1 MPLRAY
7 VGMLAR
13 GARPGAYTFPPL
25 LKAVVAERGAVASA
39 AGDSVHAHVVKF
51 GLQLNAHVASSLVL
65 MYAAR
70 GDGVTARAL
79 LDVQPA
85 RGGGTPVMWNAL
97 IRTTMSSSSTVSN
110 PFAGPDITL
119 VRDLNIHE
127 RVPVK
132 LDHTTASYSA
142 WKRYFSLVF
151 REYLLHGHV
160 DGTVDSAL
168 MINDEE
174 WMILNATIIRWFYL
188 TIFGDIF
195 HTVVNDED
203 DAYAPTF
210 AKVVAYLKLEERRM
224 RVAGT
229 SATHTVLVAG
239 TRGGSALPPPR
250 LTPPQPAAP
259 AFPPGFPPAPAAPF
273 PPPQPA
279 ANGGVVAAAAG
290 VAASREAAA
299 VLREEHLASSSRPLS
314 RRLRGTP
321 ARTHGPASSTPTP
334 CRQFRLSCCS
344 FLDMVRAGVV
354 ATPVTYITV
363 LSACGKGNDVL
374 LGMQLHKR
382 VIESGVLPDLKV
394 ENALVDMYAECGE
407 MEAAWDLFDSMQV
420 RNIVSWTSV
429 IYGCVRLGQ
438 VDRARV
444 LFDRM
449 PERDTVSWTAMI
461 DGYVQAGQ
469 FREALEM
476 FREMQ
481 LSKVRADEFTMVSI
495 VTACAQLGALET
507 GEWARLYMNRHGIKM
522 DTFVGNALIDMYS
535 KCGSI
540 GRAMDVFNEMHSR
553 DKFTWTAV
561 ILGLAVNGHGEEV
574 IDMFDRMLRV
584 FEVPDEVT
592 FIGVLTA
599 CTHSGLI
606 DKGRDFFLSMTGT
619 YRIAPNVMHY
629 GCIIDLLG
637 RAGKLREALETIG
650 KMPMKPNSAIWGTL
664 LAACR
669 VHGNSEMGELAAE
682 RLLELDPENSMA
694 YVLLSNL
701 YAKSNRWG
709 DVRWL
714 RQLMMEKGI
723 KKEPGC
729 SLVEMNGTIHE
740 FVAGD
745 RSHPM
750 SEEIY
755 SKLDKFGTTSIK
767 RKILVGF
774 ALLL

>member
-13 GARPGAYTFPPL
+13 GARADAHTFPPL
-25 LKAVVAERGAVASA
+25 LKAVAAERGAVASA
-39 AGDSVHAHVVKF
+39 TGDSVHAHVVKF
-51 GLQLNAHVASSLVL
+51 GLELNAHVASSLVL

-85 RGGGTPVMWNAL
+85 RGGGTPVVWNAL
-97 IRTTMSSSSTVSN
+97 MS
-110 PFAGPDITL
+110 G
-119 VRDLNIHE
+119 H
-127 RVPVK
+127 
-132 LDHTTASYSA
+132 
-142 WKRYFSLVF
+142 KRS
-151 REYLLHGHV
+151 
-160 DGTVDSAL
+160 
-168 MINDEE
+168 
-174 WMILNATIIRWFYL
+174 
-188 TIFGDIF
+188 
-195 HTVVNDED
+195 
-203 DAYAPTF
+203 
-210 AKVVAYLKLEERRM
+210 
-224 RVAGT
+224 
-229 SATHTVLVAG
+229 
-239 TRGGSALPPPR
+239 
-250 LTPPQPAAP
+250 
-259 AFPPGFPPAPAAPF
+259 
-273 PPPQPA
+273 
-279 ANGGVVAAAAG
+279 
-290 VAASREAAA
+290 
-299 VLREEHLASSSRPLS
+299 
-314 RRLRGTP
+314 
-321 ARTHGPASSTPTP
+321 
-334 CRQFRLSCCS
+334 RQFRLACCS

-354 ATPVTYITV
+354 PTLVTYITV

-382 VIESGVLPDLKV
+382 IIESGVLPDLKV

-407 MEAAWDLFDSMQV
+407 MEAAWDLFEVMQV

-429 IYGCVRLGQ
+429 ISGCVRLGQ

-507 GEWARLYMNRHGIKM
+507 GEWARIYMNRHGIKM
-522 DTFVGNALIDMYS
+522 DTFAGNALIDMYS

-540 GRAMDVFNEMHSR
+540 ERAMDVFNEMHSR

-561 ILGLAVNGHGEEV
+561 ILGLAVNGHGEEA
-574 IDMFDRMLRV
+574 IDMFDRMLRAV
-584 FEVPDEVT
+584 EAPDEVT

-599 CTHSGLI
+599 CTHAGLV
-606 DKGRDFFLSMTGT
+606 DKGRDFFVSMTLT

-669 VHGNSEMGELAAE
+669 VHGNSEIGELAAE
-682 RLLELDPENSMA
+682 RLLELEPENSMA

-729 SLVEMNGTIHE
+729 SLIEMNGTIHE

-755 SKLDKFGTTSIK
+755 SKLDKVLMDLKNDGYVPDVTEVFVQVTEEEKQKVLYWHSEK
-767 RKILVGF
+767 LAVAF
-774 ALLL
+774 ALLISESSVTIRIVKNLRMCLDCHNAIKLITKLYMREIVVRDRTRFHHFRHGLCSCKDYW

>member
-7 VGMLAR
+7 VAMLAH
-13 GARPGAYTFPPL
+13 GARPDAHTFPPL
-25 LKAVVAERGAVASA
+25 LKAVAAERGAAGSA

-51 GLQLNAHVASSLVL
+51 GLELNAHVASSLVL

-70 GDGVTARAL
+70 GDGVTVRAL

-85 RGGGTPVMWNAL
+85 SGGGTPVVWNAL
-97 IRTTMSSSSTVSN
+97 MS
-110 PFAGPDITL
+110 G
-119 VRDLNIHE
+119 H
-127 RVPVK
+127 
-132 LDHTTASYSA
+132 
-142 WKRYFSLVF
+142 KRS
-151 REYLLHGHV
+151 
-160 DGTVDSAL
+160 
-168 MINDEE
+168 
-174 WMILNATIIRWFYL
+174 
-188 TIFGDIF
+188 
-195 HTVVNDED
+195 
-203 DAYAPTF
+203 
-210 AKVVAYLKLEERRM
+210 
-224 RVAGT
+224 
-229 SATHTVLVAG
+229 
-239 TRGGSALPPPR
+239 
-250 LTPPQPAAP
+250 
-259 AFPPGFPPAPAAPF
+259 
-273 PPPQPA
+273 
-279 ANGGVVAAAAG
+279 
-290 VAASREAAA
+290 
-299 VLREEHLASSSRPLS
+299 
-314 RRLRGTP
+314 
-321 ARTHGPASSTPTP
+321 
-334 CRQFRLSCCS
+334 RQFRLSCCS

-354 ATPVTYITV
+354 PTPVTYITV

-374 LGMQLHKR
+374 LGMQLHR
-382 VIESGVLPDLKV
+382 RIIESGVLPDLKV
-394 ENALVDMYAECGE
+394 ENALVDMYAECGQ
-407 MEAAWDLFDSMQV
+407 MEAAWDLFQGMQV

-429 IYGCVRLGQ
+429 ISGFVRLGQ

-495 VTACAQLGALET
+495 VTACAQLGALDT
-507 GEWARLYMNRHGIKM
+507 GEWARIYMNRHGIKM

-540 GRAMDVFNEMHSR
+540 ERALGVFNEMHSR

-561 ILGLAVNGHGEEV
+561 ILGLAVNGYGEEA
-574 IDMFDRMLRV
+574 IDMFDSMLRA
-584 FEVPDEVT
+584 FEAPDEVT

-599 CTHSGLI
+599 CTHAGLV
-606 DKGRDFFLSMTGT
+606 DKGRDFFLSMTVT

-629 GCIIDLLG
+629 GCMIDLLG

-650 KMPMKPNSAIWGTL
+650 KMPMKPSSAIWGTL

-669 VHGNSEMGELAAE
+669 VHGNSEIGELAAE
-682 RLLELDPENSMA
+682 RLLELNPENSMV

-714 RQLMMEKGI
+714 RQVMMEKGI

-729 SLVEMNGTIHE
+729 SLIEMNDTIHK

-755 SKLDKFGTTSIK
+755 SKLDKVLTDLKNDGHVPDVTEVFVQVTEEEKQKVLYCHSEK
-767 RKILVGF
+767 LAVAF
-774 ALLL
+774 ALVVSESSVTIRIVKNLRMCLDCHTAIKLITKLYMREIVVRDRTRFHHFRHGLCSCKDYW